1 MRPLLVLLLA
11 SALLQGCGLK
21 GPLYIPT
28 AAEQREMADRKKRL
42 EEREAREKQQ
52 QQQTSTSGDSQE
64 PK

>member
-21 GPLYIPT
+21 GPLYSPS

-52 QQQTSTSGDSQE
+52 QQTSNSSSSQE
-64 PK
+64 TK

>member
-1 MRPLLVLLLA
+1 MRLLVVLLLA

-52 QQQTSTSGDSQE
+52 PQQTSTAGDAQE
-64 PK
+64 TK

>member
-1 MRPLLVLLLA
+1 MRLLLVLLLA

-42 EEREAREKQQ
+42 QEREAREKQ
-52 QQQTSTSGDSQE
+52 QQQTSTSGDSQDA
-64 PK
+64 K

>member
-1 MRPLLVLLLA
+1 MRLLVVLLLA

-28 AAEQREMADRKKRL
+28 AAELREMADRKKRL

-52 QQQTSTSGDSQE
+52 PQQTSTAGDAQE
-64 PK
+64 TK

>member
-1 MRPLLVLLLA
+1 MRLLLVLLLA

-21 GPLYIPT
+21 GPLYIPS

-52 QQQTSTSGDSQE
+52 QQTSTSSGSQE
-64 PK
+64 TK